1 MTTTRQLTDT
11 LKHTAYERGVHARK
25 SGWERLSPYYEDEV
39 SDVYFFAGYD
49 GLKYEEILEGK
60 LLHNNV
66 DIPTI
71 NDTIVEIMSER
82 PAEG

>member
-11 LKHTAYERGVHARK
+11 LKRTAYDAGRK
-25 SGWERLSPYYEDEV
+25 AKEHGWERLSPYYEDEV

-49 GLKYEEILEGK
+49 RLPYNSITLPYDD
-60 LLHNNV
+60 V
-66 DIPTI
+66 V
-71 NDTIVEIMSER
+71 NDTIVEVLLER